1 MVISPTFL
9 PHAPHSRPSGVL
21 GTETPVTNALDVDA
35 AELDIKVEDCALEE
49 MGAGVTGE
57 GVLAAA
63 VLGGR
68 AGAAVSAAVVG
79 AAMFSLSSGPAEE
92 VGADPSPVD
101 VMGAAGKGV
110 GSAGSLEVGSAGS

>member
-1 MVISPTFL
+1 
-9 PHAPHSRPSGVL
+9 
-21 GTETPVTNALDVDA
+21 
-35 AELDIKVEDCALEE
+35 

-68 AGAAVSAAVVG
+68 IGAAVSAAVVG
-79 AAMFSLSSGPAEE
+79 AAVLSLSSGPAEE

-110 GSAGSLEVGSAGS
+110 GSAGS